1 MTNSADMNNN
11 IEKKCIQFGLRM
23 TEQRKIIARVLS
35 ASDDHP
41 DAEELYRRTNK
52 INQKISLAT
61 VYRTLK
67 LFNDNGILEK
77 HEFKDGKSR
86 YETIPTNHHDHL
98 IDIETGNVIEFHDEE
113 IEKLQERIA
122 DNLGYNIVNHR
133 LEIYAVKKPDDKNS
147 LE

>member
-1 MTNSADMNNN
+1 MTNSVDMNNN

>member
-52 INQKISLAT
+52 VNQKISLAT

-77 HEFKDGKSR
+77 HGFKDVKSR

-98 IDIETGNVIEFHDEE
+98 IDIETGDVIEFHDEE
-113 IEKLQERIA
+113 IEELQERIA

-133 LEIYAVKKPDDKNS
+133 LEIYAVKKSDDKNS
-147 LE
+147 

>member
-1 MTNSADMNNN
+1 MNNN

-86 YETIPTNHHDHL
+86 YETIPTNDHDHL
-98 IDIETGNVIEFHDEE
+98 IDIETGDVIEFHDEE
-113 IEKLQERIA
+113 IEELQERIA

-133 LEIYAVKKPDDKNS
+133 LEIYAVKKSDDKNS
-147 LE
+147 

>member
-1 MTNSADMNNN
+1 MTNFADMNNN

-98 IDIETGNVIEFHDEE
+98 IDIETGDVIEFHDEE

-122 DNLGYNIVNHR
+122 DKLGFNIVNHR
-133 LEIYAVKKPDDKNS
+133 LEIYAVKKSDDKNS
-147 LE
+147 

>member
-52 INQKISLAT
+52 INQKISLST

-98 IDIETGNVIEFHDEE
+98 IDIKTGDVIEFHDEE

-122 DNLGYNIVNHR
+122 DKLGYNIVNHR
-133 LEIYAVKKPDDKNS
+133 LEIYAVKKSDDKNS
-147 LE
+147 

>member
-1 MTNSADMNNN
+1 MNNN

-61 VYRTLK
+61 IYRTLK

-98 IDIETGNVIEFHDEE
+98 IDIKTGDVIEFHDEE

-122 DNLGYNIVNHR
+122 DKLGYNIVNHR
-133 LEIYAVKKPDDKNS
+133 LEIYAVKKSDDKNS
-147 LE
+147 

>member
-1 MTNSADMNNN
+1 MNNN

-98 IDIETGNVIEFHDEE
+98 IDIETGDVIEFHDEE

-147 LE
+147 

>member
-1 MTNSADMNNN
+1 MNNN

-77 HEFKDGKSR
+77 HDFRDGKSR

-147 LE
+147 

>member
-1 MTNSADMNNN
+1 MNNN

-98 IDIETGNVIEFHDEE
+98 IDIETGDVIEFHDEE

-133 LEIYAVKKPDDKNS
+133 LEIYAVKKADDKNS
-147 LE
+147 

>member
-1 MTNSADMNNN
+1 MINSADMNNN

-98 IDIETGNVIEFHDEE
+98 IDIETGDVIEFHDEE

-122 DNLGYNIVNHR
+122 NKLGYNIVNHR
-133 LEIYAVKKPDDKNS
+133 LEIYAVKKSDDKNS
-147 LE
+147 

>member
-1 MTNSADMNNN
+1 MNNN

-98 IDIETGNVIEFHDEE
+98 IDIKTGDVI
-113 IEKLQERIA
+113 
-122 DNLGYNIVNHR
+122 
-133 LEIYAVKKPDDKNS
+133 
-147 LE
+147 

>member
-147 LE
+147 

>member
-1 MTNSADMNNN
+1 MNNN

-52 INQKISLAT
+52 INQNISLAT

-98 IDIETGNVIEFHDEE
+98 IDIETGDVIEFHEEE
-113 IEKLQERIA
+113 IEELQERIA
-122 DNLGYNIVNHR
+122 DKLGYNIVNHR
-133 LEIYAVKKPDDKNS
+133 LEIYAVKKSDDKNS
-147 LE
+147 

>member
-1 MTNSADMNNN
+1 MNNN

-41 DAEELYRRTNK
+41 DAEELHRRTNK

-86 YETIPTNHHDHL
+86 YETIPSNHHDHL

>member
-1 MTNSADMNNN
+1 MINSADMNNN

-98 IDIETGNVIEFHDEE
+98 IDIETGDVIEFHDEE

-122 DNLGYNIVNHR
+122 NKLGYNIVNHR
-133 LEIYAVKKPDDKNS
+133 LEIYAVKKADDKNS
-147 LE
+147 

>member
-1 MTNSADMNNN
+1 MNNN

-86 YETIPTNHHDHL
+86 YETIPSNHHDHL

>member
-1 MTNSADMNNN
+1 MNNN

-98 IDIETGNVIEFHDEE
+98 IDIETGDVIEFHDEE

-122 DNLGYNIVNHR
+122 NKLGYNIVNHR
-133 LEIYAVKKPDDKNS
+133 LEIYAVKKADDKNS
-147 LE
+147 

>member
-1 MTNSADMNNN
+1 MNNS

-98 IDIETGNVIEFHDEE
+98 IDIETGDVIEFHDEE

-133 LEIYAVKKPDDKNS
+133 LEIYAVKKSDDKNS
-147 LE
+147 

>member
-52 INQKISLAT
+52 INQNISLAT

-98 IDIETGNVIEFHDEE
+98 IDIETGDVIEFHDEE

-147 LE
+147 

>member
-52 INQKISLAT
+52 INQNISLAT

-133 LEIYAVKKPDDKNS
+133 LEIYAVKKSDDKNS
-147 LE
+147 

>member
-1 MTNSADMNNN
+1 MNNN

-98 IDIETGNVIEFHDEE
+98 IDIETGDVIEFHDEE
-113 IEKLQERIA
+113 IEELQERIA

-133 LEIYAVKKPDDKNS
+133 LEIYAVKKSDDKNS
-147 LE
+147 

>member
-1 MTNSADMNNN
+1 MINSADMNNN

-98 IDIETGNVIEFHDEE
+98 IDIETGDVIEFHDEE

-133 LEIYAVKKPDDKNS
+133 LEIYAVKKSDDKNS
-147 LE
+147 

>member
-133 LEIYAVKKPDDKNS
+133 LEIYAVKKSDDKNS
-147 LE
+147 

>member
-1 MTNSADMNNN
+1 
-11 IEKKCIQFGLRM
+11 M

-133 LEIYAVKKPDDKNS
+133 LEIYAVKKSDDKNS
-147 LE
+147 

>member
-98 IDIETGNVIEFHDEE
+98 IDIETGDVIEFHDGE
-113 IEKLQERIA
+113 IEELQERIA
-122 DNLGYNIVNHR
+122 DKLGYNIVNHR
-133 LEIYAVKKPDDKNS
+133 LEIYAVKKSDDKNS
-147 LE
+147 

>member
-1 MTNSADMNNN
+1 MNNN

-86 YETIPTNHHDHL
+86 YETIPSNHHDHL

-133 LEIYAVKKPDDKNS
+133 LEIYAVKKPDNKNS

>member
-1 MTNSADMNNN
+1 MNNN

-61 VYRTLK
+61 IYRTLK

-147 LE
+147 

>member
-1 MTNSADMNNN
+1 
-11 IEKKCIQFGLRM
+11 M

-98 IDIETGNVIEFHDEE
+98 IDIETGDVIEFHDEE

-133 LEIYAVKKPDDKNS
+133 LEIYAVKKSDDKNS
-147 LE
+147 

>member
-1 MTNSADMNNN
+1 M
-11 IEKKCIQFGLRM
+11 
-23 TEQRKIIARVLS
+23 
-35 ASDDHP
+35 
-41 DAEELYRRTNK
+41 NK

-98 IDIETGNVIEFHDEE
+98 IDIETGDVIEFHDEE
-113 IEKLQERIA
+113 IEELQERIA

-133 LEIYAVKKPDDKNS
+133 LEIYAVKKSDDKNS
-147 LE
+147 

>member
-98 IDIETGNVIEFHDEE
+98 IDIETGDVIEFHDEE

-133 LEIYAVKKPDDKNS
+133 LEIYAVKKSDDKNS
-147 LE
+147 

>member
-1 MTNSADMNNN
+1 MDNS
-11 IEKKCIQFGLRM
+11 IEKKCVQFGLRM

-41 DAEELYRRTNK
+41 DAEELYRRTSK
-52 INQKISLAT
+52 INKNISLAT

-86 YETIPTNHHDHL
+86 YETIPANHHDHL
-98 IDIETGNVIEFHDEE
+98 IDIKTGSVIEFHDEE

-122 DNLGYNIVNHR
+122 EKLGYNIINHR
-133 LEIYAVKKPDDKNS
+133 LEIYAVKKSDDKNS
-147 LE
+147 

>member
-1 MTNSADMNNN
+1 
-11 IEKKCIQFGLRM
+11 M

-86 YETIPTNHHDHL
+86 YETIPSNHHDHL